1 MIGEDYGRNHIK
13 HRLACRLCWRYCRLF
28 YRLAMVL
35 ADPFR
40 QKKWAEGSGVELGDA
55 SSMPMG
61 AMAAQALGLIVVAW
75 FVAIMAAQNLLL
87 TTLLSVVGFTLL
99 QYAGNSFSGKSSY
112 AKLVDASYWLVS
124 VIIMIAVQLVL

>member
-1 MIGEDYGRNHIK
+1 MAEITSNIGW
-13 HRLACRLCWRYCRLF
+13 LAVFVGAIVAFFIGWLWYSPILF
-28 YRLAMVL
+28 G
-35 ADPFR
+35 
-40 QKKWAEGSGVELGDA
+40 KKWAEGSGVELGDA